1 MKKCS
6 RCSNGGWPPS
16 IPSIAAICRCPK
28 LRLDPGD
35 EQRTTTD
42 KAVNEM
48 RIALISDIH
57 ANEIGLRAVLADIE
71 RVGVDQIVCLG
82 DVATLGPRPQAVI
95 AILNELGCPCIMGNH
110 DEFLIEPEL
119 VEHYSQQALVRDSV
133 NWCREVL
140 PAQEVEFIR
149 GFGRSLE
156 LELTPS
162 ASLFLFHGSPKS
174 HMDDLLATTPADEL
188 DDLLDGH
195 VAAVMAG
202 GHTHVQMLRQHRGTL
217 LVNPGSVGLPF
228 REHVGGGPPTLMP
241 GHAEYAMVEA
251 RGGEVSV
258 TLHRVPVDRSALRRA
273 VQGSDNPL
281 SGMLI
286 QQYA

>member
-1 MKKCS
+1 
-6 RCSNGGWPPS
+6 
-16 IPSIAAICRCPK
+16 
-28 LRLDPGD
+28 
-35 EQRTTTD
+35 
-42 KAVNEM
+42 M

-57 ANEIGLRAVLADIE
+57 ANELGLRAVLADIE

-95 AILNELGCPCIMGNH
+95 ALLRELECPCIMGNH

-149 GFGRSLE
+149 GFGRSLQ

-217 LVNPGSVGLPF
+217 LVNPGSVGIPF
-228 REHVGGGPPTLMP
+228 REAVRGGPPTVLP
-241 GHAEYAMVEA
+241 HAEYAVVES
-251 RGGEVSV
+251 RGGNVGVS
-258 TLHRVPVDRSALRRA
+258 LRRVA
-273 VQGSDNPL
+273 LDRKAL
-281 SGMLI
+281 H
-286 QQYA
+286 A